1 MSTQPAVEAEMEA
14 ELTTFQKFVRTLYF
28 VAILVA
34 FSALGPRMPE
44 FAGKI
49 ALAFIGTTCT
59 IQLGREFLRGSRSS
73 KVSRA
78 RSSSQAPI
86 AS

>member
-1 MSTQPAVEAEMEA
+1 MSTQPAAQVEMEEDA
-14 ELTTFQKFVRTLYF
+14 TTFQKFVRTLYF

-59 IQLGREFLRGSRSS
+59 FQLGREFFKGSRGSR
-73 KVSRA
+73 VSRT
-78 RSSSQAPI
+78 RSGSQTPV